1 MVPEIRRRYGAS
13 IAGTHQRIKSANFAD
28 LVSGLKRLRSAPRA
42 APALLR
48 SGVQAIRRLASSGQ
62 REAAV
67 LLPPSVSSL
76 NAADNLRRVVWDLLL
91 QARLMSGDLPPSLD
105 GATKAECKAQER
117 GS

>member
-1 MVPEIRRRYGAS
+1 
-13 IAGTHQRIKSANFAD
+13 
-28 LVSGLKRLRSAPRA
+28 
-42 APALLR
+42 
-48 SGVQAIRRLASSGQ
+48 
-62 REAAV
+62 V

-105 GATKAECKAQER
+105 GATKAERKAQER

>member
-1 MVPEIRRRYGAS
+1 M
-13 IAGTHQRIKSANFAD
+13 
-28 LVSGLKRLRSAPRA
+28 
-42 APALLR
+42 
-48 SGVQAIRRLASSGQ
+48 
-62 REAAV
+62 